1 MGNVAQGNDESATD
15 QHSQQVHADRAPDA
29 LALLMTRSSFDTFR
43 QMDANLGGGYTRPIY
58 QALWWDGSLG
68 RVCTARGIRSALGG
82 VPSLVTIVAISER
95 PRSERAKGK
104 RALAAFLILDDVA
117 FITVGGPGGPTLMT
131 SIQRASKVGNAA

>member
-58 QALWWDGSLG
+58 RGGTDPWDGF
-68 RVCTARGIRSALGG
+68 AL
-82 VPSLVTIVAISER
+82 
-95 PRSERAKGK
+95 
-104 RALAAFLILDDVA
+104 LAASDQPSAVY
-117 FITVGGPGGPTLMT
+117 PH
-131 SIQRASKVGNAA
+131 

>member
-58 QALWWDGSLG
+58 QAGGTDILG
-68 RVCTARGIRSALGG
+68 TGCAL
-82 VPSLVTIVAISER
+82 
-95 PRSERAKGK
+95 
-104 RALAAFLILDDVA
+104 LAASDQPSAVY
-117 FITVGGPGGPTLMT
+117 PH
-131 SIQRASKVGNAA
+131 